1 MAWVEHAYEDAAALA
16 DGLAD
21 VLDAASRDAL
31 ATRGHAWLAL
41 AGGRTPFPAYRA
53 FASRPLEWRN
63 IRVMPTD
70 ERCVPHDHPAS
81 NLRELRAA
89 FAAAPDVALL
99 PLTAEDGDPARSEA
113 LAHRLLATSP
123 DPFDIVVAGMGL
135 DAHTASLFP
144 GAAQLATALDP
155 AGTLDACRVDPDPLP
170 PEAPFPRIS
179 LTLPRLLRTRA
190 LHVAIAGQAKR
201 DVLLAAQAS
210 ADPMRHPIAAL
221 LQAPGVVAHVHWS
234 P

>member
-21 VLDAASRDAL
+21 ALDAACREAL
-31 ATRGHAWLAL
+31 ATRGRALLAL

-53 FASRPLEWRN
+53 FASRHLEWRN
-63 IRVMPTD
+63 IRCMPTD

-89 FAAAPDVALL
+89 FAGAGEVGLL
-99 PLTAEDGDPARSEA
+99 PLTTDDGDPVRSESH
-113 LAHRLLATSP
+113 AHRLLATTP
-123 DPFDIVVAGMGL
+123 EPFDLVVAGMGM

-144 GAAQLATALDP
+144 GAVQLAEALDP

-170 PEAPFPRIS
+170 PEAPFPRIT

-190 LHVAIAGQAKR
+190 LHIAIAGQGKR
-201 DVLLAAQAS
+201 DAMRAAQS
-210 ADPMRHPIAAL
+210 SNDPMRHPIAAL
-221 LQAPGVVAHVHWS
+221 LHAPGVVAHVHWS